1 MNELLMS
8 VAVDVLLIIAFI
20 IDRIFRLRS
29 ISEYKDA
36 KEAQLILLKQ
46 QLDAERSSNDVRIT
60 ELHKQRYENLKL
72 LLDEKELELNSA
84 GAALLELQAA
94 LERNANKEKILGLL
108 VNELNRVER
117 SKLSDGIKKAMLLEQ
132 LA

>member
-1 MNELLMS
+1 MS